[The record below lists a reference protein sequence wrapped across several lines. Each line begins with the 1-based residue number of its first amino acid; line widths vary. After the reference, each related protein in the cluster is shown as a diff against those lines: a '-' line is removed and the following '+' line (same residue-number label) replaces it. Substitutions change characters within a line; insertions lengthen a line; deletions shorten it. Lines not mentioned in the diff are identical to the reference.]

1 MENTNQKNLMTYEIM
16 DDYVINVLG
25 MKATVHDG
33 DATVY
38 EFDSDNTLVM
48 VQIHNTKNLLYI
60 SLAVYTRGEKGSKN
74 LYSAWNPT
82 TEDFKQFSDLAKDAI
97 EKCRLETLGVFSNQE
112 EKSYSEKE
120 IRDMID
126 IALDKR
132 DFDEVDRL
140 SKMLP
145 EQIQKLMEC
154 VYRIKKLMK

>member
-1 MENTNQKNLMTYEIM
+1 MESTNQGNIMTYEMM
-16 DDYVINVLG
+16 DEYVIKELG
-25 MKATVHDG
+25 MKPTVHDG

-38 EFDSDNTLVM
+38 EFESDNTLVM

-60 SLAVYTRGEKGSKN
+60 TLAVYARGEKRSKN

-82 TEDFKQFSDLAKDAI
+82 TEDFKQFSELAKDTI
-97 EKCRLETLGVFSNQE
+97 EKCRLETLGVFSNKE

-145 EQIQKLMEC
+145 EEIQKLMETIT
-154 VYRIKKLMK
+154 RIKQLMK